1 MMRTNAYMGSYWR
14 GYRAARAMFEECGIG
29 AVRYEYDFGLN
40 GASPAYCAGWLRF
53 IRMHSN

>member
-1 MMRTNAYMGSYWR
+1 MRTNAYMGSYWR
-14 GYRAARAMFEECGIG
+14 GYRAARAMYEESGIG